1 MRTGRRVDLK
11 TMPKSNANSLFR
23 ASGNL
28 KTIKRAGWVKKAGIE
43 NAESVA
49 DHSFRMAVI
58 GAYLGEMTGLNAGK
72 IVMMCLIHDLA
83 ESKIGDLTPA
93 EKPSLKEHRKM
104 EDRAVKEILS
114 SLPKKAR
121 KRFSKYWI
129 ELLESKSK
137 ESKLVWKIDK
147 LEMGLQMKDYAALG
161 IDKKLLAEF
170 DPSEHLTKELKT
182 VFQDYS

>member
-1 MRTGRRVDLK
+1 M
-11 TMPKSNANSLFR
+11 M
-23 ASGNL
+23 
-28 KTIKRAGWVKKAGIE
+28 
-43 NAESVA
+43 
-49 DHSFRMAVI
+49 
-58 GAYLGEMTGLNAGK
+58 GLDSGK

-93 EKPSLKEHRKM
+93 EKPSLKEHRRM
-104 EDRAVKEILS
+104 EDKAMKEILS

-121 KRFSKYWI
+121 KRFLKCWS

-147 LEMGLQMKDYAALG
+147 LEMGLQMKDYAAIG
-161 IDKKLLAEF
+161 IDRKLLAEF
-170 DPSEHLTKELKT
+170 DPSKYLTKELRT